1 MTFDRAT
8 LRLALIGLIIGGL
21 AASWWIAFDRGRHW
35 RAEAETVAAQRD
47 RLQAEVERL
56 GGGRVPAGLA
66 TSSAGRPDVVRIRAI
81 GCESERTGTGVVIDG
96 EVLTNRHVVAG
107 ARAVMVTS
115 SDGTDRKVDSARA
128 AADLDIAVLKVGGL
142 LRGDRLESLGDPADG
157 EAVTIGGFAFGG
169 RRIERTVRVAAHEAG
184 TTEADPPRL
193 FRLDG
198 AVEPGE
204 SGSPVFD
211 RNGRVAGL
219 VYARAHGSGAALV
232 IGGRDV
238 ARGRAAAQPVAF
250 AGCP

>member
-1 MTFDRAT
+1 MDRAT
-8 LRLALIGLIIGGL
+8 LRLVLAGLIIGGL

-56 GGGRVPAGLA
+56 GGHSGPAGPEP
-66 TSSAGRPDVVRIRAI
+66 SSVGRPDVVRIRAI
-81 GCESERTGTGVVIDG
+81 GCKSERTGTGVVIDG

-107 ARAVMVTS
+107 ARAVVVTS
-115 SDGTDRKVDSARA
+115 SDGAERQVDSARA
-128 AADLDIAVLKVGGL
+128 AADLDIAVLRVGGL
-142 LRGDRLESLGDPADG
+142 FGGDRLESVIEPADG
-157 EAVTIGGFAFGG
+157 ETVTIGGYALGG
-169 RRIERTVRVAAHEAG
+169 RRVERTARVAAHEMG
-184 TTEADPPRL
+184 STESDPSRL
-193 FRLDG
+193 LRLDG

-211 RNGRVAGL
+211 RSGRVAGL

-238 ARGRAAAQPVAF
+238 ARGRAEARPVAF
-250 AGCP
+250 AGCR